1 MKKTTWVLAVLA
13 VIFLPATAFA
23 GLDFANSFQT
33 GPGSTGGTTVTING
47 SGGTYDP
54 AGTVDFSGTGAFN
67 TGVIDALW
75 NGPVSAAPPTAG
87 TPDLILYFG
96 SINIGSGGALSLT
109 SVGVSE
115 DGTNFVT
122 ESFSSTISSAY
133 ANGKYAISFS
143 DAQVPESSR
152 DSIVAARFTFTFT
165 SNTTFTLDGVST
177 PEPTTF
183 ALFGLGLLGLGGAV
197 VRRRRRAKAS

>member
-33 GPGSTGGTTVTING
+33 GPGSSAGASITINA
-47 SGGTYDP
+47 SGGTWRP
-54 AGTVDFSGTGAFN
+54 TGTVDFSGSSAFN
-67 TGVIDALW
+67 TAVIDALW
-75 NGPVSAAPPTAG
+75 SNAQDATPQTPG
-87 TPDLILYFG
+87 TPDLILWFG
-96 SINIGSGGALSLT
+96 SINVGYLELT

-115 DGTNFVT
+115 NGSSFVT
-122 ESFSSTISSAY
+122 ENFGSPIDGSYS
-133 ANGKYAISFS
+133 NGRLPISFNDS
-143 DAQVPESSR
+143 IVSESNRDA
-152 DSIVAARFTFTFT
+152 IVAARFTFTYT
-165 SNTTFTLDGVST
+165 SATTFTLDGVST

-197 VRRRRRAKAS
+197 VRRRRKAKVG